1 MIDLRCGTVPRSALL
16 WLGVLL
22 CGCQP
27 PPAPIPLPPPAAPP
41 RVDTVFVIKEVT
53 APLPEGAA
61 ATVCLSTGLPL
72 QVHIAANGD
81 TLIGERR
88 VPLRELRPGVVLEGA
103 YAVSKDWLAKA
114 SPITFE
120 QRSYRRLGALV
131 GLACG
136 DLKQIGAHD
145 GVPLFAELTAAS
157 PLEMFYVPVSPGWF
171 QMYQATLPL
180 RR

>member
-1 MIDLRCGTVPRSALL
+1 MIDPRSVTAVSRALL

-27 PPAPIPLPPPAAPP
+27 QPAPIPLPPPPAAP
-41 RVDTVFVIKEVT
+41 RVDTVFITKEV
-53 APLPEGAA
+53 APPLAA
-61 ATVCLSTGLPL
+61 GVATTLCLSTGLPV
-72 QVHIAANGD
+72 QVRIAANGD

-88 VPLRELRPGVVLEGA
+88 VPLRELRPGIVFEGS
-103 YAVSKDWLAKA
+103 YAGTRDWLTRAT
-114 SPITFE
+114 PITFE
-120 QRSYRRLGALV
+120 RNSYRRLGAQV
-131 GLACG
+131 ALACE
-136 DLKQIGAHD
+136 DLKQIGLHD

-157 PLEMFYVPVSPGWF
+157 PLETFYVPVSPGWF